1 MADGL
6 PTAPAFVD
14 AASIADMAVPDDM
27 LWSQLLNLLAPAE
40 AAPEYPTVDE
50 NMPQPASSMD
60 CDAEFKAMVVSV
72 WTNGLMIPA
81 PPSIE
86 AMTKIGRR
94 LLSATFFRCI
104 HPFTPFL
111 HKPVFVVK
119 HVRPDGP
126 PGLHAR
132 MIFAFGARVIAN
144 KCHFPADQVQWLTL
158 SKQLYESVRNSLS
171 EIMVTPSVEAVQTLA
186 LLSIFEMGFGV
197 LNHPYMYLGLSI
209 RLAQT
214 ISLDKPL
221 EDIPLSLLTYEQRVE
236 REIRKR
242 TWGAIAISETLLSIG
257 SFRPIGLSK
266 SSNPFLGMEAQPIP
280 HATEPPFNNPSL
292 NRLTWTTTTCSAWN
306 HVLRLAWLM
315 YRFQVR
321 QEELFAAFGFDVES
335 MIASQPMV
343 ASACIG
349 IFQAVA
355 FESIRTELELWWCE
369 YRIFWANFLAMPID
383 QTDSGWA
390 ADPTHDSANTQGSQY
405 TPSFAPTTSPYSVNG
420 TGTAVNGAGTAVNG
434 TDFYPQPSLQPS
446 PSLSS
451 SSSSSSPSSSANPT
465 GAIHPYEHLEAF
477 RLGVY
482 TQICYHSFICL
493 AHRLNAMRWCTSMPQ
508 GVPAKIL
515 QLEATELRTT
525 SKFDSFL
532 FIQDS
537 AAKVYE
543 ILVKHTRPQ
552 LTSPYFSALAFGV
565 GLVFLC
571 NVFGTNE
578 RLARDAALIYLPVV
592 SAKLEEVE
600 QTLFH
605 GPFYARCFRDLSATA
620 RAFIEQFYGPDPDAT
635 AAATFSTPSTETPAE
650 ILQRADEVRCLLFL
664 PSRHFKVFHMKRAMQ

>member
-349 IFQAVA
+349 IFQA
-355 FESIRTELELWWCE
+355 
-369 YRIFWANFLAMPID
+369 
-383 QTDSGWA
+383 
-390 ADPTHDSANTQGSQY
+390 
-405 TPSFAPTTSPYSVNG
+405 
-420 TGTAVNGAGTAVNG
+420 
-434 TDFYPQPSLQPS
+434 
-446 PSLSS
+446 
-451 SSSSSSPSSSANPT
+451 
-465 GAIHPYEHLEAF
+465 
-477 RLGVY
+477 
-482 TQICYHSFICL
+482 
-493 AHRLNAMRWCTSMPQ
+493 